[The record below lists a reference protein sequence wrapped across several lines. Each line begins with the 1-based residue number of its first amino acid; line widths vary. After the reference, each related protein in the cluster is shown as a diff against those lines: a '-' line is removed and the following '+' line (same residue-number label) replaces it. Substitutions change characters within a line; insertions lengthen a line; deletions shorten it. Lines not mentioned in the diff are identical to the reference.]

1 MTFVICL
8 SFDLCHKVQCI
19 TSSSY
24 VIFMFSFAGEMRS
37 ALLSVSN
44 RSGLIPFAE
53 SLLRNK
59 FELIATD
66 GTADVL
72 RASAIGCTRVSD
84 LTVQKAG
91 FFSFFVA
98 FVFLPFQLF
107 RDGLKCFL
115 DELNLCILLS
125 LEEFWQIEAKRSI

>member
-1 MTFVICL
+1 M
-8 SFDLCHKVQCI
+8 QCI

-53 SLLRNK
+53 SLLRNE

-91 FFSFFVA
+91 FFSSFFVS
-98 FVFLPFQLF
+98 FVSSFSTF
-107 RDGLKCFL
+107 
-115 DELNLCILLS
+115 
-125 LEEFWQIEAKRSI
+125 